1 MTRREWLEVEASW
14 RDDVEGVIV
23 IEAVLP
29 EAAQTIRRRTR
40 GLTVLLFE
48 TFELSQSRTEKFRKS
63 FIPLLSRKFPIGF
76 MNFNSC
82 LLIYIIFFI
91 ILYNPANAAILNKPF
106 IHLHSSSTPQ
116 RFVQCSNTHAQ
127 SGTRASLSHR
137 QRRLNHYNKERWK

>member
-1 MTRREWLEVEASW
+1 MCDLCTTQLQLHKLFSNTFSKIHRCPSPWRATRQWNELRHLSCWECMMRREWLEVEASW

-23 IEAVLP
+23 IEALLP

-82 LLIYIIFFI
+82 LLIYIIFSLFCI
-91 ILYNPANAAILNKPF
+91 IQLMLQY
-106 IHLHSSSTPQ
+106 
-116 RFVQCSNTHAQ
+116 
-127 SGTRASLSHR
+127 
-137 QRRLNHYNKERWK
+137 